1 MEQTPHKTHTT
12 ARSQVKFPSEDVKQ
26 ALSTLSLDLEDLDT
40 DSYISKKIIVD
51 FQWLALFNVS
61 ILKSPFTWFKT
72 TRQVKN
78 QW

>member
-26 ALSTLSLDLEDLDT
+26 ALSTLSVDLEDLDT

-51 FQWLALFNVS
+51 FQ
-61 ILKSPFTWFKT
+61 
-72 TRQVKN
+72 
-78 QW
+78 